1 MNKLIIL
8 IGIPG
13 CGKSTYAKKLIEM
26 YPNWKYVSRDEV
38 RYEYVSDQ
46 AHYYDHEKEVFREFC
61 NRIDMHLLNEEIVI
75 ADATHLTVGS
85 RKKLL
90 DNLNVIPDEIIM
102 VYIDTPFEVCLK
114 RNQARE
120 GITRVPDK
128 TMYAMRNRLRPPNPV
143 SENVDRIVRV
153 KGE

>member
-38 RYEYVSDQ
+38 RYEYISDQ
-46 AHYYDHEKEVFREFC
+46 DHYYDHEAEVFREFC
-61 NRIDMHLLNEEIVI
+61 NRIDMHLLNEEVVI

-102 VYIDTPFEVCLK
+102 IYIDTPFEVCLK

-120 GITRVPDK
+120 GIIRVPDK